1 MSSAGR
7 GLGGLRLPM
16 YVVDAFTSRPF
27 AGNPAAVCLLAPG
40 VSLSDE
46 LRQKIAAEMNHS
58 ETAFIEPL
66 EGSAAGGGP
75 TGGSA
80 PDIFAH
86 NREFRLRW
94 FTPTTE
100 VPLCGHATLASA
112 AVLIQACGNT
122 QPSVSFHTKSG
133 ELVVSRAA
141 GSPAP
146 SVDPAQAQQPVVLS
160 MSLPAYDPVDA
171 LPPPAR
177 DPAGPLVAACTSLAL
192 AGLSMSVSGQAPQ
205 PHQLPVKE
213 VRYAAKG
220 GLNYLLVVL
229 GEGVSRQQLE
239 AIAPDFDAMR
249 RGAGCEPV
257 HGVIVCARAGAGDA
271 YEVHSRFFGPWL
283 GVNED
288 PVTGSAHAVLG
299 PYWQPLLRPAG
310 GAAAGPMRM
319 RQCSARGGD
328 VEVEVLKGAGADGED
343 RVRVSGSAAL
353 VLEGTL
359 RL

>member
-1 MSSAGR
+1 MAALTSAAGR
-7 GLGGLRLPM
+7 GLRLPM

-66 EGSAAGGGP
+66 EASASSS
-75 TGGSA
+75 TGGAAAS
-80 PDIFAH
+80 DVFATG
-86 NREFRLRW
+86 REFRLRW

-122 QPSVSFHTKSG
+122 QPSVHFHTKSG

-141 GSPAP
+141 GSSAP
-146 SVDPAQAQQPVVLS
+146 PTADAQQQQQQQPPVVLS
-160 MSLPAYDPVDA
+160 MSLPCYDPVDA
-171 LPPPAR
+171 LPSPAR
-177 DPAGPLVAACTSLAL
+177 DPAGPLVVACTSLAL
-192 AGLSMSVSGQAPQ
+192 AGLSGQPPQ
-205 PHQLPVKE
+205 QHQLPVKE

-239 AIAPDFDAMR
+239 AVAPDFESMR
-249 RGAGCEPV
+249 RGAGAESGV
-257 HGVIVCARAGAGDA
+257 HGVIVCARGGAGDEH
-271 YEVHSRFFGPWL
+271 EVHSRFFGPWL

-310 GAAAGPMRM
+310 GGGATGPMRM

-328 VEVEVLKGAGADGED
+328 VEVEVFKAEGGEE